1 MSDDDRS
8 TPQESVMNESSTQSA
23 DERTAEEPPADETE
37 GGREQATDD
46 ERTES
51 SDSDLVSERARRY
64 FDYAVLVALG
74 VLGFV
79 ALVQFYLSAS
89 NAINR
94 WITPAYRSLFQAAFN
109 LAVLLIT
116 GAAISLQFR
125 RMGGD

>member
-1 MSDDDRS
+1 MSDDDP
-8 TPQESVMNESSTQSA
+8 T
-23 DERTAEEPPADETE
+23 TAESPMHEASSQPADEST
-37 GGREQATDD
+37 AD
-46 ERTES
+46 EPAERASDPSDADES
-51 SDSDLVSERARRY
+51 SDLVSERARRY

-94 WITPAYRSLFQAAFN
+94 WISPAYRSLFQAAFN

-125 RMGGD
+125 RMGGE

>member
-1 MSDDDRS
+1 MSDDDP
-8 TPQESVMNESSTQSA
+8 TTAESPMHDTSTQTDEESA
-23 DERTAEEPPADETE
+23 AEEPAE
-37 GGREQATDD
+37 RATDASD
-46 ERTES
+46 PSDPSDPDES
-51 SDSDLVSERARRY
+51 SELVSDRARRY

-94 WITPAYRSLFQAAFN
+94 WISPAYRSLFQAAFN
-109 LAVLLIT
+109 LAVLLVT

-125 RMGGD
+125 RMGGE

>member
-1 MSDDDRS
+1 MSDDDP
-8 TPQESVMNESSTQSA
+8 TTAESPMHDTSTQ
-23 DERTAEEPPADETE
+23 
-37 GGREQATDD
+37 TDD
-46 ERTES
+46 ESAVEEPAERATDPDDPNDPDES
-51 SDSDLVSERARRY
+51 SELVSERARRY

-94 WITPAYRSLFQAAFN
+94 WISPAYRSLFQAAFN

-125 RMGGD
+125 RMGGE

>member
-1 MSDDDRS
+1 MH
-8 TPQESVMNESSTQSA
+8 EASSQ
-23 DERTAEEPPADETE
+23 PADESTADE
-37 GGREQATDD
+37 PAERASDPNDPSDPDD
-46 ERTES
+46 ADES
-51 SDSDLVSERARRY
+51 SDLVSDRARRY

-94 WITPAYRSLFQAAFN
+94 WISPAYRSLFQAAFN

-125 RMGGD
+125 RMGGE

>member
-1 MSDDDRS
+1 MSDDDQTTAESPMHDTS
-8 TPQESVMNESSTQSA
+8 TQHTDESAGDEPAERANDANDDEESS
-23 DERTAEEPPADETE
+23 E
-37 GGREQATDD
+37 
-46 ERTES
+46 
-51 SDSDLVSERARRY
+51 LVSERARRY

-94 WITPAYRSLFQAAFN
+94 WISPAYRSLFQAAFN

-125 RMGGD
+125 RMGGE